1 MSVRIE
7 TAHNPYVK
15 VTTIADLDAE
25 YGYDHDLDEANDPVL
40 LIHYDEL
47 VVISGDLEK
56 FHDDV
61 RKAVDEHKARVESG
75 HYEAKKSDD
84 EDDER

>member
-7 TAHNPYVK
+7 TAHNPYVR
-15 VTTIADLDAE
+15 VATIAELDAE
-25 YGYDHDLDEANDPVL
+25 CGYDHDPEEAQTPVL
-40 LIHYDEL
+40 LISGDSL
-47 VVISGDLEK
+47 LVISGDLEK

-75 HYEAKKSDD
+75 HYEAKKSAD